1 METVMIEICHVEILS
16 KGLIFPDPDGE
27 GEVQSWRGE
36 IRLMRRDHADGF
48 LQLDNPPIR
57 LLSLAESGILD
68 NSAKSVK

>member
-1 METVMIEICHVEILS
+1 MIEICHVEILS
-16 KGLIFPDPDGE
+16 KGLIFPDPDGS

-57 LLSLAESGILD
+57 VLSLSESAAIDRPGK
-68 NSAKSVK
+68 SAK